1 MKKSP
6 YNKAVKWLSAAHFTT
21 DAFSGFLN
29 PIMPFISAKIG
40 ISMGV
45 AALLM
50 SLSQLFSQLLQPIFG
65 FFADKFSKRVFIFW
79 GLFMASLFFPL
90 TGVAHNIGT
99 LGLCII
105 LGSLGVSIFHPQGI
119 GFVIRFT
126 RKDFTRN
133 MGLFLSLGSIGF
145 SFGPLIAGAFT
156 QYISL
161 EKMPL
166 LSIFGI
172 ALAFLMF
179 YCVPKISDRDK
190 IDNSDKKDIVA
201 VFKTILTNK
210 QVLILIMISIMK
222 ALVSSS
228 CAILLPFWWKE
239 SGHDPFYIGIALFW
253 FMFAGG
259 IGSLVSPKVEKI
271 IGTKQV
277 IYLSMLAMPA
287 LMCGYIFL
295 QNKFPILSLS
305 IFVLMAFVLMLAT
318 PITMVLA
325 QKELPQYKS
334 IIGGF
339 LNGFCWGVVGVLLS
353 GMGFMAQKF
362 GILQMLIIAG
372 FIPSFSAYFVKYLK
386 VEER

>member
-21 DAFSGFLN
+21 DTYSGFLH
-29 PIMPFISAKIG
+29 PIMPFIAAKIG

-65 FFADKFSKRVFIFW
+65 FFADNIAKRSFIFW
-79 GLFMASLFFPL
+79 GLVFATVFFPL
-90 TGVAHNIGT
+90 TGVAHNVYT
-99 LGLCII
+99 LALFII
-105 LGSLGVSIFHPQGI
+105 LGSLGVSVFHPQGI

-126 RKDFTRN
+126 RKDFTKN
-133 MGLFLSLGSIGF
+133 MGLFLSLGSIGY
-145 SFGPLIAGAFT
+145 SFGPLLSAAIT
-156 QYISL
+156 QYLSL

-166 LSIFGI
+166 LIIVGVVL
-172 ALAFLMF
+172 ALLMF
-179 YCVPKISDRDK
+179 VCVPKISDRDK
-190 IDNSDKKDIVA
+190 IESSKKDIIA

-210 QVLILIMISIMK
+210 QVLILILISIMK
-222 ALVSSS
+222 ALISSS
-228 CAILLPFWWKE
+228 CTILLPFLWKAN
-239 SGHDPFYIGIALFW
+239 GHDPMYIGMALFW

-259 IGSLVSPKVEKI
+259 IGSLVSPKVEEVVGTRRI
-271 IGTKQV
+271 IY
-277 IYLSMLAMPA
+277 ISMLSMPV
-287 LMCGYIFL
+287 LMCIFVFF
-295 QNKFPILSLS
+295 NAKFPILAL
-305 IFVLMAFVLMLAT
+305 IDFVLMAFVLMLAT

-362 GILQMLIIAG
+362 GILQMLFIAG
-372 FIPSFSAYFVKYLK
+372 FIPAFSAYFVKYLNIEK
-386 VEER
+386 K